1 MTFASAAGSPIIDR
15 DALVEC
21 VRVDFGISLS
31 SISQVVGGQD
41 CDAVVLHA
49 VTADGAGMAVKVSRS
64 PDVSGLLASA
74 YLAGCLSSGIPAPLR
89 TRSGQSY
96 SVVGGRRLSLS
107 PWISGRAAYETGMDA
122 QQWRCFG
129 ALLGEV
135 HAAQMPRTVAVQL
148 PTEDFRTPDAAIV
161 RVLDERIHAQETL
174 GNRAGSDDALTDA
187 LIREWCAAGDSLT
200 AILAHIE
207 DLGDELRFAAA
218 TFVLCHGDAHIG
230 NVQLGDDGA
239 VWLLDW
245 DEIVSAPRERDLMF
259 VIGGVLAN
267 APVSPQQQAWF
278 FDGYGPADIDPVLLA
293 YHRCSWA
300 LQDVADYAA
309 RILDQPATSTHGGR
323 EALTMFCDL
332 LSPTG
337 IVTRAGESLQQIGR
351 HLSGPG
357 SRCGTRR

>member
-1 MTFASAAGSPIIDR
+1 VTFASAAGSPIIDR
-15 DALVEC
+15 GALVEC

-64 PDVSGLLASA
+64 PDVSALLASA
-74 YLAGCLSSGIPAPLR
+74 YLAECLSSGIPAPLR

-135 HAAQMPRTVAVQL
+135 HAAQMPRTVARQL

-187 LIREWCAAGDSLT
+187 LIRKWCAAGDSLT

-245 DEIVSAPRERDLMF
+245 DEVVRAPRERDLMF
-259 VIGGVLAN
+259 VIGGVLAD
-267 APVSPQQQAWF
+267 APVTAQQQAWF
-278 FDGYGPADIDPVLLA
+278 FDGYGAVEIDPLHLA
-293 YHRCSWA
+293 YYRCSWA

-309 RILDQPATSTHGGR
+309 RILDPPAGPSAAGSQ
-323 EALTMFCDL
+323 ALALFGDAV
-332 LSPTG
+332 SPTG
-337 IVTRAGESLQQIGR
+337 IASLALTSLQEIGR
-351 HLSGPG
+351 WA
-357 SRCGTRR
+357 T